1 MSTALEPLVAGQ
13 RMTRAEFHGRYKEA
27 PPNLKFEL
35 IEGVV
40 IMASPLGKSHAR
52 NHMRVMVWLGTYEFQ
67 TPGVEAFDNAS
78 AALGD
83 QDEVQPDVSLRIR
96 PALGGQ
102 SHDLGNIIGGAPELV
117 VEVADSSRRLD
128 LGPKLAVYDRAGVL
142 EYVVC
147 LVDPFEVA
155 WFARRDGHLVR
166 VQPDGDGLY
175 RSAAFPGL
183 WLDPAALGSG
193 DGPALLA
200 TLGRGLA
207 SPEHAGF
214 IARLAAHPRG
224 DDA

>member
-13 RMTRAEFHGRYKEA
+13 RMNRAEFHERYKEA
-27 PPNLKFEL
+27 PAHLKFEL

-40 IMASPLGKSHAR
+40 VMASPLGKPHAR

-83 QDEVQPDVSLRIR
+83 LDEVQPDVSLRIR

-102 SHDLGNIIGGAPELV
+102 SHDLGEIIGGAPELV
-117 VEVADSSRRLD
+117 VEVADSSRRID
-128 LGPKLAVYDRAGVL
+128 LGPKLAAYDQAGVL
-142 EYVVC
+142 EYIV
-147 LVDPFEVA
+147 LALDPFDVI
-155 WFARRDGHLVR
+155 WHARRDGQLVR
-166 VQPDGDGLY
+166 VPPDGDGLY
-175 RSAAFPGL
+175 RSTAFPGL

-200 TLGRGLA
+200 TLGQGLA
-207 SPEHAGF
+207 SPEHAAF
-214 IARLAAHPRG
+214 VARLAAHPGG